1 MSSKPFLSDVET
13 LRGRARHHIRQGTTG
28 SAEIVNKLLNEALA
42 IEMVCVLRY
51 KRHYFLASGMN
62 AYGVADE
69 FLQRANEEQQHADS
83 IAARIRERGGDPD
96 FFPEGLLMHGLI
108 EYSDDVTL
116 AELIEEDVIAE
127 RIAIDA
133 YREIIAHLGNSDFES
148 KRMMEQIM
156 ADEEEH
162 ADDLVTLLHDLGSW

>member
-1 MSSKPFLSDVET
+1 LSSKPFLSDVET

-28 SAEIVNKLLNEALA
+28 SVEIVNQLLNAALA

-62 AYGVADE
+62 APGIADG
-69 FLQRANEEQQHADS
+69 FLRRANEEQEHADS
-83 IAARIRERGGDPD
+83 IAARIRARGGDPD
-96 FFPEGLLMHGLI
+96 FFPEGLLMHGPI
-108 EYSDDVTL
+108 EYADDVTL
-116 AELIEEDVIAE
+116 PELIEEDVIAE

-133 YREIIAHLGNSDFES
+133 YREIMAYLGNSDAES
-148 KRMMEQIM
+148 KQMIERIL

-162 ADDLVTLLHDLGSW
+162 ADDLVNLLHELGS